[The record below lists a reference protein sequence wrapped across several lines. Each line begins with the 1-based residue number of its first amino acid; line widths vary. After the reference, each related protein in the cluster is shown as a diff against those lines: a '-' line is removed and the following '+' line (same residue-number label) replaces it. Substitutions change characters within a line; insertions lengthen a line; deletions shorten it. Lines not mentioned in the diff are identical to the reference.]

1 MPIGETTMHGGVDR
15 MNLRQTPYSLT
26 SFVGQFLAS
35 GKPRDH
41 IVDQL
46 IAERATRLSRHPVWP
61 ALRPLIYRYFDYD
74 LAVAMAD
81 EIAPLS
87 GLEAF
92 DFLSRLLDL
101 CVEATGRENLPKTG
115 GFILAPSHPTGIADG
130 IAIYELMKPVRTDL
144 SFFANRDALRVAPGF
159 RDVIIPV
166 EWRQGEKTRS
176 KSRDTL
182 EMTARAFT
190 GQRAV
195 VLFPSGRI
203 AYWNGGKLTERPWQ
217 ASFVALARR
226 YNVPVVPVHI
236 TARNSGLFY
245 FLSKYS
251 TEMRDMTIFHELLN
265 KKRKPFSITVG
276 KPVSSDLLGG
286 DAAEVAALLQTHTVE
301 RLAAD
306 PEAAFVRA

>member
-1 MPIGETTMHGGVDR
+1 
-15 MNLRQTPYSLT
+15 MNLRQAPYSLT
-26 SFVGQFLAS
+26 SLVSNFLAS
-35 GKPRDH
+35 GQPRDH

-46 IAERATRLSRHPVWP
+46 IAERATAMSRHPAWP
-61 ALRPLIYRYFDYD
+61 VLRPLIYRYFDYD

-92 DFLSRLLDL
+92 DFLSRLLALD
-101 CVEATGRENLPKTG
+101 VSVTGRQNIPRTG
-115 GFILAPSHPTGIADG
+115 GFVLAPSHPTGIADG
-130 IAIYELMKPVRTDL
+130 IAVYELMKSVRTDL
-144 SFFANRDALRVAPGF
+144 SIFANRDALRVAVGF
-159 RDVIIPV
+159 RDMIIPV

-182 EMTARAFT
+182 EMTARAFS
-190 GQRAV
+190 GERAV

-217 ASFVALARR
+217 PSFVALARR
-226 YNVPVVPVHI
+226 YNVPVVPVRI

-265 KKRKPFSITVG
+265 KKCKPFSITVG
-276 KPVSSDLLGG
+276 KPVAPDLLAG
-286 DAAEVAALLQTHTVE
+286 DAAQVAALLQAHTVE
-301 RLAAD
+301 GLAAD
-306 PEAAFVRA
+306 PDAEFVRD

>member
-1 MPIGETTMHGGVDR
+1 
-15 MNLRQTPYSLT
+15 MNSRQTPYSISSLVT
-26 SFVGQFLAS
+26 HFLAS

-41 IVDQL
+41 IIDQL
-46 IAERATRLSRHPVWP
+46 IAERATRLSQNFAWP

-92 DFLSRLLDL
+92 DFLNRLLALD
-101 CVEATGRENLPKTG
+101 VSVTGRENIPKTG
-115 GFILAPSHPTGIADG
+115 GFVLAPSHPTGIADG
-130 IAIYELMKPVRTDL
+130 VAVYELMKPIRTDL
-144 SFFANRDALRVAPGF
+144 SIFANRDALRVAAGF

-182 EMTARAFT
+182 EMTARAFSSE
-190 GQRAV
+190 RAV

-203 AYWNGGKLTERPWQ
+203 AYWNQKKLTERPWQ
-217 ASFVALARR
+217 PSFVALARR
-226 YNVPVVPVHI
+226 YNVPVVPVRI

-245 FLSKYS
+245 LLSRYS
-251 TEMRDMTIFHELLN
+251 NEMRDMTIFHELLN

-276 KPVSSDLLGG
+276 KPVSPDLLAG
-286 DAAEVAALLQTHTVE
+286 DAAEVAALLQTHTID
-301 RLAAD
+301 RLATEPDA
-306 PEAAFVRA
+306 EFSR

>member
-1 MPIGETTMHGGVDR
+1 
-15 MNLRQTPYSLT
+15 MNFRQAPSSVTSLF
-26 SFVGQFLAS
+26 SHFLAS

-46 IAERATRLSRHPVWP
+46 IAERATFLSRHPTWP
-61 ALRPLIYRYFDYD
+61 ALRPFIYRYFDYD
-74 LAVAMAD
+74 LAVSMSD
-81 EIAPLS
+81 EIAQLS

-92 DFLSRLLDL
+92 DFLSRLLALDVSVAGL
-101 CVEATGRENLPKTG
+101 ENIPKTG
-115 GFILAPSHPTGIADG
+115 GFVLAPSHPTGIADG
-130 IAIYELMKPVRTDL
+130 IAVYELMKTVRTDL
-144 SFFANRDALRVAPGF
+144 SIFANRDALRVAAGF

-182 EMTARAFT
+182 EMTARAFASE
-190 GQRAV
+190 RAV

-217 ASFVALARR
+217 PSFVALARR
-226 YNVPVVPVHI
+226 YNVPVVPVRI

-276 KPVSSDLLGG
+276 KPVAPDLLSG
-286 DAAEVAALLQTHTVE
+286 DAAEVASLLQTHTVE
-301 RLAAD
+301 RLAND
-306 PEAAFVRA
+306 PDAEFSR